1 MPMKI
6 IAITGSY
13 RKGGVTDMAV
23 DEILSSAVACG
34 AQVSRVRLTE
44 AQIAFCTNCR
54 SCAQEESIKRGAC
67 RIDDGMGTIL
77 DEIEDADGLVLASPV
92 NFGSVTA
99 VMKRF
104 LERLVCYAY
113 WPWGRRIPRVRN
125 RRRDKYALLVVT
137 SAAPAFLV
145 RMQAGS
151 TGMLKQAANLLGAK
165 TAGILAI
172 GCAATLEQPVM
183 SARIRARAR
192 ALGTK
197 LATSAPAEPA

>member
-1 MPMKI
+1 MKI

-13 RKGGVTDMAV
+13 RKGGVTDLAV
-23 DEILSSAVACG
+23 DEILAAAKACG
-34 AQVSRVRLTE
+34 AQVSRICLTE
-44 AQIAFCTNCR
+44 AQIGFCMNCR
-54 SCAQEESIKRGAC
+54 DCAQKEGVKRGAC
-67 RIDDGMGTIL
+67 RIDDGMGRIL
-77 DEIEDADGLVLASPV
+77 DEIEAADGLVLASPV
-92 NFGSVTA
+92 NFGTVTA

-113 WPWGRRIPRVRN
+113 WPWGRRIPKA
-125 RRRDKYALLVVT
+125 RRRQRDKAALLVVT

-172 GCAATLEQPVM
+172 GCAATREKPVL
-183 SARIRARAR
+183 SPRARARAR
-192 ALGTK
+192 ALGAK
-197 LATSAPAEPA
+197 LATSA

>member
-1 MPMKI
+1 MKI

-13 RKGGVTDMAV
+13 RKGGVTDLAV
-23 DEILSSAVACG
+23 DEILAAAEACG

-44 AQIAFCTNCR
+44 TQIGFCTNCR
-54 SCAQEESIKRGAC
+54 NCTQHQGVNRGAC
-67 RIDDGMGTIL
+67 SIADGMDRIL
-77 DEIEDADGLVLASPV
+77 DEIEKADGLVLASPV
-92 NFGSVTA
+92 NFGAVTA

-113 WPWGRRIPRVRN
+113 WPWGRRIPKVRN
-125 RRRDKYALLVVT
+125 RRRDKHALLVLT

-172 GCAATLEQPVM
+172 GCAATREKPVL
-183 SARIRARAR
+183 SARTSARAR
-192 ALGTK
+192 ALGAK
-197 LATSAPAEPA
+197 LAMSAPAGPA